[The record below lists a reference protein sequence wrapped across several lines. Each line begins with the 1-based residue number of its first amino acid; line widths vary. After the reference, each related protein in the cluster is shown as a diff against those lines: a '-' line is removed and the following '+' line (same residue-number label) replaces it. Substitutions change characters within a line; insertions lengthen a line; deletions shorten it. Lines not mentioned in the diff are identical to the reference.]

1 MGKRPGRGVPLP
13 CRLALVTLVRIE
25 NWDDM
30 ERFLQQS
37 LVIEWGYGYN
47 QQTWDINIIYIYNG
61 IMVYFFGGVLDFQVD
76 YGKLIST

>member
-13 CRLALVTLVRIE
+13 CRLALVPLVRIE

-30 ERFLQQS
+30 ERFLQQA
-37 LVIEWGYGYN
+37 LVIEWGYN
-47 QQTWDINIIYIYNG
+47 QQNWDINIINVYNG
-61 IMVYFFGGVLDFQVD
+61 IMGYFFLEVLDFQVN